1 MASPT
6 LLPILKDIAAH
17 LSALQETLQAEYQAL
32 SDNDRQGIEQAAR
45 DKSRLTALL
54 DDLEQERVTL
64 LREAGLDLD
73 RSGVMAYLG
82 RQQNNSADPLAGVW
96 QEIEQLSR
104 ECEQQN
110 RINGII
116 IEQNRKRTETA
127 LNILQGQSGN
137 TELYSSS
144 GNAVSASNRQSIATK
159 A

>member
-6 LLPILKDIAAH
+6 LLPILNDIAAH

-32 SDNDRQGIEQAAR
+32 SDNDRQGIELAAR

-73 RSGVMAYLG
+73 RSGVMAYLE
-82 RQQNNSADPLAGVW
+82 RHQNSSSDPVTRLW

-104 ECEQQN
+104 DCEQQN

-116 IEQNRKRTETA
+116 IEHNRKRTETA
-127 LNILQGQSGN
+127 LNILHGQSGN

-144 GNAVSASNRQSIATK
+144 GNTVSSSNRQSIATK

>member
-1 MASPT
+1 MAAPT
-6 LLPILKDIAAH
+6 LLPILEDILAH
-17 LSALQETLQAEYQAL
+17 LNALQETLQAEYQAL

-45 DKSRLTALL
+45 DKSRLTAML
-54 DDLEQERVTL
+54 DDLEQERVAL

-82 RQQNNSADPLAGVW
+82 RHQNSSPDPVARTW

-110 RINGII
+110 RLNGII
-116 IEQNRKRTETA
+116 IEHNRKRTETA

-144 GNAVSASNRQSIATK
+144 GNAVSSSSRQSIATK

>member
-1 MASPT
+1 MASAT

-17 LSALQETLQAEYQAL
+17 LTALQETLQTEYRAL

-54 DDLEQERVTL
+54 DDLEQERVSL

-73 RSGVMAYLG
+73 RSGVMAYLS
-82 RQQNNSADPLAGVW
+82 RHQQREANPVATLW

-116 IEQNRKRTETA
+116 IEHNRKRTETA
-127 LNILQGQSGN
+127 LNILQGQTGT

-144 GNAVSASNRQSIATK
+144 GNTVSSSSRQSIATK